1 MMFDSKTVQRDLRVA
16 IVEDDSRYRRSL
28 ELLFNGASG
37 FALAGSYAAADAAL
51 ADLRRTRTSGRPPAW
66 DLVLLD
72 LDLPGLTGI
81 DAARA
86 IKSLCPELP
95 IVVLTV
101 FEEPATIV
109 QAICAGADGYLL
121 KKVSVPELLG
131 QLRAIAGGGAPLTPA
146 VARTVLEM
154 VRDPGSVPV
163 RGRPPTRLDLSPREQ
178 DVLRAFVRGASY
190 KQAADALGITL
201 DTVRTH
207 VRGIYGKLQVHSVAE
222 AVARAIRDG
231 LV

>member
-1 MMFDSKTVQRDLRVA
+1 MRVA
-16 IVEDDSRYRRSL
+16 VIEDDSRYRHSL
-28 ELLFNGASG
+28 ELLFGGAPG
-37 FALAGSYAAADAAL
+37 FALAASYAAADAAI
-51 ADLRRTRTSGRPPAW
+51 ADLRRTAASGRQPTW

-86 IKSLCPELP
+86 IKALCPGLP
-95 IVVLTV
+95 VVVLTV
-101 FEEPATIV
+101 FEDPATIL
-109 QAICAGADGYLL
+109 QAICSGADGYLL
-121 KKVSVPELLG
+121 KKISAPGLLS

-146 VARTVLEM
+146 VARTVLAL
-154 VRDPGSVPV
+154 VRNPASAGSRDRAPA
-163 RGRPPTRLDLSPREQ
+163 RLDLSPREQ
-178 DVLRAFVRGASY
+178 DVLRALVRGASY
-190 KQAADALGITL
+190 KQAADALDISI

-207 VRGIYGKLQVHSVAE
+207 VRAIYGKLQVHSVAE